1 MNIRKIILLIS
12 IALIILIILFSS
24 TGCCAGINY
33 LFRKTPKETKAN
45 KGSDKIASVVDKA
58 LVDSNTGFALKIFK
72 ELSKED
78 RNINIFISPI
88 SISIAAAMAYSGARN
103 QTKEEMAQALE
114 FTDFTSEKLNESF
127 KNLLLSMSDIDD
139 MVELYVGNS
148 IWYRKDFNVEKDFI
162 DLTNN
167 YYDAS
172 VYKVDFTGQDT
183 AGRIN
188 NWVSEATKGKISKIA
203 DQDSLKD
210 AVMYLINAI
219 YFKGQWKDKFKEENT
234 IEDTFYL
241 SDNSTK
247 EIMMMYNNEKY
258 KYYKG
263 EDFQMLRMPYGRDK
277 AAMYVLLPDENVG
290 IDEFIDG
297 LSPDLLSKSITGA
310 SSFEVDLKFPK
321 FKVEY
326 GTKSLIEPFK
336 KLGMINSFTDKADFS
351 GIAPQMFISQI
362 DHKAIIE
369 VNEEGTVAAAATS
382 FGMGATAARPIE
394 FIVNRPFILMII
406 DDRTGNILFL
416 GKITEP

>member
-12 IALIILIILFSS
+12 IALIILIILISA

-45 KGSDKIASVVDKA
+45 KESDKIASAVDKA

-72 ELSKED
+72 ELSNED

-103 QTKEEMAQALE
+103 QTKEEIAQALE

-162 DLTNN
+162 DLTKN

-172 VYKVDFTGQDT
+172 VYNVDFTGQDT

-188 NWVSEATKGKISKIA
+188 SWVSEATQGKISKIT

-234 IEDTFYL
+234 AEDTFYL
-241 SDNSTK
+241 SGDSTK
-247 EIMMMYNNEKY
+247 RILMMHNNEKY

-290 IDEFIDG
+290 IDEFIDS
-297 LSPDLLSKSITGA
+297 LSPDLLSKSITEA

-336 KLGMINSFTDKADFS
+336 KLGMINSFTGKADFS

-406 DDRTGNILFL
+406 DDRTGNILFM